1 MPNDDKTGLLDNQ
14 IEQTDYLE
22 FYVYSK
28 NSTLK
33 LIEKSIYEFLQ
44 ENYRY
49 VRVVNIEK

>member
-1 MPNDDKTGLLDNQ
+1 MPNKDKTGLLGNQ

-33 LIEKSIYEFLQ
+33 LI
-44 ENYRY
+44 
-49 VRVVNIEK
+49 